1 MKLVIPEISWHNR
14 DPVLSVH
21 FQPIANDG
29 FYRLATGGSDSHV
42 FVNNYIF
49 CNCIFDCIDYYLNVH
64 NNILDMANQSRWFE
78 CDC

>member
-21 FQPIANDG
+21 FQPIADDG

-42 FVNNYIF
+42 FVNNNIV
-49 CNCIFDCIDYYLNVH
+49 CNCMFIFTDYYLYVY
-64 NNILDMANQSRWFE
+64 NISDMEN
-78 CDC
+78 

>member
-14 DPVLSVH
+14 DPVLSAH
-21 FQPIANDG
+21 FQPVAEDG

-42 FVNNYIF
+42 FVIDYIF
-49 CNCIFDCIDYYLNVH
+49 CNYRFICTDKYLFMY
-64 NNILDMANQSRWFE
+64 NISDMENQSRWFK

>member
-21 FQPIANDG
+21 FQPTIEDG

-42 FVNNYIF
+42 FVMFLILDYCSYTCMSISVTNYHFI
-49 CNCIFDCIDYYLNVH
+49 LSVLV
-64 NNILDMANQSRWFE
+64 LDMAN
-78 CDC
+78 

>member
-21 FQPIANDG
+21 FQPVAEDG

-42 FVNNYIF
+42 FVI
-49 CNCIFDCIDYYLNVH
+49 
-64 NNILDMANQSRWFE
+64 NNIFL
-78 CDC
+78 

>member
-21 FQPIANDG
+21 FQPIAEDG

-42 FVNNYIF
+42 FVNYFFIYF
-49 CNCIFDCIDYYLNVH
+49 YYAIKTLINV
-64 NNILDMANQSRWFE
+64 
-78 CDC
+78 